1 MLESP
6 DTAGEKGRTSSSVQ
20 DGISYTPDSKQCWV
34 VLAHPKKNYG
44 CWIRM
49 LGSMMFKQEDLA
61 WSALVGTGSASAPSI
76 PDTATTVPAV
86 QSKEDSWI
94 CRAKGESQTR
104 PVWDCH
110 RTADQLGWLTGG
122 QLIGSPMAVPDR
134 SCLGIV

>member
-94 CRAKGESQTR
+94 CRAKGESQTGR
-104 PVWDCH
+104 VWELC
-110 RTADQLGWLTGG
+110 R
-122 QLIGSPMAVPDR
+122 IMDR
-134 SCLGIV
+134 YRYHTMPPK